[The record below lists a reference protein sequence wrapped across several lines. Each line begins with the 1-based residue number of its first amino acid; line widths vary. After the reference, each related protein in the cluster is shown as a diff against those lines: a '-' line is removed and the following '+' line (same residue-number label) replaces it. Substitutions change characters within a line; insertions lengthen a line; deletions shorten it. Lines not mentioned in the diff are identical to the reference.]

1 MYMSEIIA
9 TSAPCPAWSL
19 AYAASGLLRSDGM
32 SKVFAIFF
40 AAMLLPGV
48 LFLENVSNLKAHK
61 HWRLIAWAIEW
72 LNYRIQ
78 WNQYLDLR
86 DVIPQ
91 AFDRTIML
99 CFDTRDM
106 GILRADSVRGSIIR
120 KHTLRIYGVVGDLEL
135 EWTERVKLQDAV
147 QVS

>member
-1 MYMSEIIA
+1 
-9 TSAPCPAWSL
+9 
-19 AYAASGLLRSDGM
+19 M
-32 SKVFAIFF
+32 SKVFAIFC

-48 LFLENVSNLKAHK
+48 LFSENVSILKAHK

-78 WNQYLDLR
+78 WNQYLHLR

-91 AFDRTIML
+91 AFDRAIKL
-99 CFDTRDM
+99 CFDIRDM
-106 GILRADSVRGSIIR
+106 DILRAKSVRGPIIR
-120 KHTLRIYGVVGDLEL
+120 KHTLRTYGVVGDLDL